1 MTTGVGAPRPDAD
14 WIELADG
21 VQVDITRTILPLEH
35 YGSPEIVSFRGL
47 PGGDGKDH
55 FALIFPSRQADAK
68 IPLVRMHSECV
79 TGDVLGSLRCDC
91 GKQLTEALS
100 RLSIEGGI
108 LIYLR
113 QEGRGIGLD
122 EKLRAY
128 QLQDSGFDT
137 FEANVRLGHGE
148 DARSYVLAAEILRVL
163 DVPKIR
169 LLTRNPDKARQLRS
183 AGIDVVEQVK
193 TGLHLNPRNEKYL
206 QAKERRAARAAGSDR
221 KR

>member
-1 MTTGVGAPRPDAD
+1 MN
-14 WIELADG
+14 INI
-21 VQVDITRTILPLEH
+21 QNLPLKH
-35 YGSPEIVSFRGL
+35 DGAPEIVSFRGL

-55 FALIFPSRQADAK
+55 FALIFPSKDGSAK
-68 IPLVRMHSECV
+68 DPLVRIHSECV

-91 GKQLTEALS
+91 GKQLAEALA
-100 RLSIEGGI
+100 RLAREGGI
-108 LIYLR
+108 LISLR

-122 EKLRAY
+122 EKLKAY
-128 QLQDSGFDT
+128 KLQDSGFDT

-163 DVPKIR
+163 EVPKIR
-169 LLTRNPDKARQLRS
+169 LLTRNPDKVRQLRN

-221 KR
+221 KRCTACADSRPRA